1 MTDIIKA
8 ILKINPE
15 AQFSVNA
22 DDINQITWHNGTTPI
37 SKEDIEAQF
46 PAVELEMAMA
56 DLRQK
61 RNAALANSDWSVLT
75 DVPLNPAMRSAWMNY
90 RTLLRNLT
98 NGLTTVKEAQA
109 VTLPLPP
116 K

>member
-1 MTDIIKA
+1 MSIIIKA
-8 ILKINPE
+8 IQKINPT
-15 AQFSVNA
+15 AQVSVSA

-61 RNAALANSDWSVLT
+61 RNSLLSATDYLALSDNTMSANVK
-75 DVPLNPAMRSAWMNY
+75 AY
-90 RTLLRNLT
+90 RQALRDIT
-98 NGLTTVKEAQA
+98 EGLTTKEEVEA
-109 VTLPLPP
+109 VEFPTKP
-116 K
+116 